1 MVGLE
6 EMEAKKKKAN
16 EMRMMSSTEVM
27 TAVKRVAELEAV
39 GDKGRRLG
47 DIGLSRHVYQQGI
60 EAQT

>member
-1 MVGLE
+1 
-6 EMEAKKKKAN
+6 
-16 EMRMMSSTEVM
+16 MMSSTEVM
-27 TAVKRVAELEAV
+27 TVVKQVAELEAV